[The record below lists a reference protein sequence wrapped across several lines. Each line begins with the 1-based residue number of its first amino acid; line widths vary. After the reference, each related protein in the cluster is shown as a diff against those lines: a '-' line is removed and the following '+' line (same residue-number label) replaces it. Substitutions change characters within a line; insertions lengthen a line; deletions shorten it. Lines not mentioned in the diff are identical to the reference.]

1 LNEEDDSDDGGGF
14 TPTRSKSP
22 LKSQKIMTSA
32 RTAAEPYNLPS
43 ASGPGGLV
51 AMLTSLKRIRRDR
64 LRASSPKLEAEA
76 FEEDGHGGQE
86 KSVYFDA
93 NSTFP
98 LNETFTTSDDLN
110 NTFKKEQDNR
120 MRSRAE
126 QKAPL
131 LLPSDLEMK
140 IIRQVEYY
148 FGDYNFPKD
157 KWMLNKVTE
166 LEDGWFDMETMMTF
180 KRLRSLTEDPSVV
193 LTAVAKS
200 PRGLLQV
207 ENWGHGKGRI
217 RRNPDK
223 PCPEYNEARRIS
235 MQDRTLF
242 VWGFD
247 RANTSLDDLIE
258 YFEGNF
264 QNVVNIRQRTAP
276 VKEDEDVEEEEE
288 EGMMMEEVESET
300 KKKKQ
305 EVKREFLGSIFLTF
319 ATRQDAVNFFES
331 NRQSLVFG
339 DQRKL
344 KVKWQK
350 DFFSDRALFND
361 VFDKETITKTLYISG
376 FDKQDTSESELA
388 NFFDQFQGPSAM
400 KKRVYRF
407 ASSDNDWR
415 FTGGVF
421 VTFSSQTRAETFF
434 EQYKDNLLYNGDR
447 LRVKW
452 QSHFY
457 QEKGLFKEELERL
470 PKKARTFM

>member
-1 LNEEDDSDDGGGF
+1 MNEEDDSDDGGGF

-64 LRASSPKLEAEA
+64 LKASSPKLDA
-76 FEEDGHGGQE
+76 EEDDHGGHE

-98 LNETFTTSDDLN
+98 LNETFTTLDELK
-110 NTFKKEQDNR
+110 NTSKKEQDNR
-120 MRSRAE
+120 MRRVE
-126 QKAPL
+126 HKAPL
-131 LLPSDLEMK
+131 LLPTDLEMK

-247 RANTSLDDLIE
+247 KANTSLNDLIE

-276 VKEDEDVEEEEE
+276 VKEDEDVEEA
-288 EGMMMEEVESET
+288 EGMMEEVESET
-300 KKKKQ
+300 KKQ

-331 NRQSLVFG
+331 HRQSLVFG
-339 DQRKL
+339 DQKRL

-361 VFDKETITKTLYISG
+361 VFDKETIGKTLYISG

-388 NFFDQFQGPSAM
+388 IFFDQYQGPSAM

-421 VTFSSQTRAETFF
+421 VTFDSQTRAETFF
-434 EQYKDNLLYNGDR
+434 EHYKDNLLYNGDR

-452 QSHFY
+452 QTQFY
-457 QEKGLFKEELERL
+457 QEKGLFKEEIERL